1 MIEGGYLLESCYG
14 KINGITVVA
23 GRASISNGHSNA
35 LIQNMRWMIG
45 LEDISKYLSILG
57 ISQGD
62 LFAAE
67 GGLGREVSVPVTVY
81 RERPRLMP
89 NAVRKKREKTNQ

>member
-1 MIEGGYLLESCYG
+1 MY
-14 KINGITVVA
+14 
-23 GRASISNGHSNA
+23 
-35 LIQNMRWMIG
+35 
-45 LEDISKYLSILG
+45 KYLSIIG

-62 LFAAE
+62 LFTAE

>member
-1 MIEGGYLLESCYG
+1 MRPWIIEFKEMY
-14 KINGITVVA
+14 
-23 GRASISNGHSNA
+23 
-35 LIQNMRWMIG
+35 
-45 LEDISKYLSILG
+45 KYLSIIG

-62 LFAAE
+62 LFTAE